1 MLAEHLVHALLESE
15 IEFSHVY
22 DSAALDWSVWGAPDG
37 WDLGGYRLA
46 LKWRVD
52 VDVRSYGIK
61 EITPIIY
68 QAEIF
73 IHYFDQDEEGRDSDG
88 DILLKYPVDVQ
99 RPTDETDPQ
108 AMAQFYADKPLEI
121 EIEWR
126 DRSGGPVVYPT
137 ALELDLRTR
146 KATITFG

>member
-61 EITPIIY
+61 EITPIID

-108 AMAQFYADKPLEI
+108 AMAQFYADKHLEI

>member
-61 EITPIIY
+61 EITPIID

-73 IHYFDQDEEGRDSDG
+73 IHYVDQDEEGRDSDG

>member
-61 EITPIIY
+61 DITPIFD
-68 QAEIF
+68 QPEIF

>member
-1 MLAEHLVHALLESE
+1 M
-15 IEFSHVY
+15 
-22 DSAALDWSVWGAPDG
+22 
-37 WDLGGYRLA
+37 
-46 LKWRVD
+46 D

-61 EITPIIY
+61 DITPIFD
-68 QAEIF
+68 QPEIF

>member
-61 EITPIIY
+61 EITPIID

-73 IHYFDQDEEGRDSDG
+73 IHYFDQDEEGSDG